1 MAGRPSALATLVDVM
16 DALEIHS
23 RAGVRRMAFGDVRA
37 QAEGGLVPVRA
48 LLSREPGVTHAS
60 FESRDGGY
68 RASIPIDVALDGGVV
83 EVQDEGGLR
92 LRVIDGDTLCWN
104 VKDLGRIRL
113 TDGPE
118 PDSVPENPPH

>member
-1 MAGRPSALATLVDVM
+1 MAGRRLATLVEM
-16 DALEIHS
+16 SNALEIHS
-23 RAGVRRMAFGDVRA
+23 RAGVDRLTFGDVQA
-37 QAEGGLVPVRA
+37 LAEGGLVPVRA
-48 LLSREPGVTHAS
+48 LLSRESGVTHAL
-60 FESRDGGY
+60 FESRDGDY
-68 RASIPIDVALDGGVV
+68 RASIPIDVAVDGGVV
-83 EVQDEGGLR
+83 EIQDEGGLR

>member
-1 MAGRPSALATLVDVM
+1 MAVAAFATLVEM
-16 DALEIHS
+16 TDALEIYS
-23 RAGVRRMAFGDVRA
+23 RAGVSRLTFGDVQA
-37 QAEGGLVPVRA
+37 LAEGGLVPVGA
-48 LLSREPGVTHAS
+48 LLSRESGVTHAS
-60 FESRDGGY
+60 FESRDGEY
-68 RASIPIDVALDGGVV
+68 RASIPLGLVVERGVV
-83 EVQDEGGLR
+83 ELQGEGGLR